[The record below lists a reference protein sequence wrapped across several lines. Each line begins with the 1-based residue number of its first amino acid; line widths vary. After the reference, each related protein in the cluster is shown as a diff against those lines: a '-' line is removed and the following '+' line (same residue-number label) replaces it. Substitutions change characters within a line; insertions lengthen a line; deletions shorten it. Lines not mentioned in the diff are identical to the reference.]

1 MLHQHAGRNAM
12 RITIDVT
19 ELVSTSPPV
28 WKATL
33 SPEQVRQLST
43 PLGSFGGASVILID
57 DPQYQ
62 SARHQ
67 LAFPFGSARV
77 LNLGA
82 SADSLIVGVAA
93 KAASPEPAPPGLGL
107 SLGDKSFLHA
117 LRSSRVP
124 EDLKE
129 AGEKLILFA
138 RELDPAGD
146 LQHKGQRHV
155 SFPDNWVTFQIQPQ
169 VREILVTYKGNVP
182 NRLKPTSSARRPY
195 SGFKLRGSQDVEEAK
210 RVLRGAIRR
219 S

>member
-1 MLHQHAGRNAM
+1 M

-19 ELVSTSPPV
+19 EMISKSPPV
-28 WKATL
+28 WKAVL
-33 SPEQVRQLST
+33 PPEQVRQLSA
-43 PLGSFGGASVILID
+43 PLASFGGSSVILID
-57 DPQYQ
+57 DPQYH
-62 SARHQ
+62 SARDQ

-82 SADSLIVGVAA
+82 SADSLIVGVTE
-93 KAASPEPAPPGLGL
+93 KGASPEPAPSNPGL

-129 AGEKLILFA
+129 AGEKLIAFA

-146 LQHKGQRHV
+146 LQQKGQRYV

-182 NRLKPTSSARRPY
+182 NRLKATSSARRPY

-210 RVLRGAIRR
+210 RVLRGATRR
-219 S
+219 A

>member
-1 MLHQHAGRNAM
+1 M

-19 ELVSTSPPV
+19 EMVSKSPPV

-43 PLGSFGGASVILID
+43 PLGSFGGASVILIN
-57 DPQYQ
+57 DPEYQ

-77 LNLGA
+77 LNLGV
-82 SADSLIVGVAA
+82 SADSLILGISEKTALSETAPSGV
-93 KAASPEPAPPGLGL
+93 GL
-107 SLGDKSFLHA
+107 SLGDRSFLHA
-117 LRSSRVP
+117 LCSSRVP

-129 AGEKLILFA
+129 AGQQLVAFA

-146 LQHKGQRHV
+146 LQHKGQRYV
-155 SFPDNWVTFQIQPQ
+155 SSPDNWVTFQIQPQ

-182 NRLKPTSSARRPY
+182 NGLKATSSARRPY
-195 SGFKLRGSQDVEEAK
+195 SGFKLRGLQDVEEAK
-210 RVLRGAIRR
+210 RVLRGATRR
-219 S
+219 P

>member
-1 MLHQHAGRNAM
+1 M
-12 RITIDVT
+12 RITLDVT
-19 ELVSTSPPV
+19 EMVSKAPPV
-28 WKATL
+28 WKASL
-33 SPEQVRQLST
+33 PPEEVRQLST

-57 DPQYQ
+57 DPEYQ
-62 SARHQ
+62 SARNQ

-82 SADSLIVGVAA
+82 SADAFILGVSE
-93 KAASPEPAPPGLGL
+93 KAAASDLAPSSAGL

-124 EDLKE
+124 DDLKE
-129 AGEKLILFA
+129 AGEQLVLIV

-146 LQHKGQRHV
+146 LQHKGQRYV

-169 VREILVTYKGNVP
+169 VREILDTYKGNVK

-195 SGFKLRGSQDVEEAK
+195 SGFKLRGLHDIEEAK
-210 RVLRGAIRR
+210 RVLRGATRR
-219 S
+219 R

>member
-1 MLHQHAGRNAM
+1 M

-19 ELVSTSPPV
+19 EMVSKSPPV

-33 SPEQVRQLST
+33 PPEQVRQLST
-43 PLGSFGGASVILID
+43 PLGSFGGVSVILID
-57 DPQYQ
+57 DPEYQ

-82 SADSLIVGVAA
+82 SAESLILGVRDETALSESA
-93 KAASPEPAPPGLGL
+93 RSGPGL
-107 SLGDKSFLHA
+107 SLGDKSFLLA
-117 LRSSRVP
+117 LRSSSLP
-124 EDLKE
+124 DNLKE
-129 AGEKLILFA
+129 AGQQLVAFV
-138 RELDPAGD
+138 RDLDPAGD
-146 LQHKGQRHV
+146 LQHKGQRYV

-195 SGFKLRGSQDVEEAK
+195 SGFKLLGLQDVEDAK
-210 RVLRGAIRR
+210 RVLRGATRR
-219 S
+219 Y